1 MARITKRVID
11 LLRPDPRGR
20 DLFKWDA
27 GDGALKGF
35 GVRVKLSG
43 AKSYVVQYRNSEGRT
58 RRLVLGRVGE
68 LTPDQAREL
77 ASDRLKQVRL
87 GRDPSAERHAAR
99 SSITVAEICELYLAD
114 AKGRIKPSTLA
125 KADIE
130 GASVDVRFWG

>member
-1 MARITKRVID
+1 
-11 LLRPDPRGR
+11 LRPDPRGR

-35 GVRVKLSG
+35 GIRVKPSG
-43 AKSYVVQYRNSEGRT
+43 AKSYFVQYRNSEGRT

-68 LTPDQAREL
+68 LTPDQTREL

-99 SSITVAEICELYLAD
+99 SSITVSEICELYLTGPD
-114 AKGRIKPSTLA
+114 
-125 KADIE
+125 
-130 GASVDVRFWG
+130 ASVLETRLLSRRYGHRKCR